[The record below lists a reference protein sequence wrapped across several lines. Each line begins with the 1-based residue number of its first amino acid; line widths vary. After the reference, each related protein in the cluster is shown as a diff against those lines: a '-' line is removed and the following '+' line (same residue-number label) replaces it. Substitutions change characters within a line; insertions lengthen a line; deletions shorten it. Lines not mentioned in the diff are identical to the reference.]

1 MSHSKSVG
9 YLFGI
14 FAAGFY
20 GLNPMF
26 ALPLYHDGL
35 DSLSVLFWRYALSVP
50 MLAMLMLMQHID
62 FRLSKSETVQ
72 IALLGAVMALS
83 SLLLYLSYNYMDAG
97 LASTILFVYP
107 IVTAVLMAFVF
118 HERVAPLV
126 WGCLALATVGI
137 GVLCEING
145 SAHVS
150 IVGVLLSL
158 GSALTYAVYLVFIN
172 KGHITHMPPAK
183 VTFFVI
189 LFGALMLAVL
199 LLLEGHLAIPQ
210 GLHWGYSVGSAL
222 FPTALSGI
230 DHPCN
235 PNYRV
240 YPNGYSWGD
249 GAYHCC
255 IGRLDIVRGAS
266 DSPFLCRYCA
276 DCHRCNHCC
285 CPQTTCQ
292 SIGVVPCHTRSF
304 LLLVF
309 SVLRK
314 IMRKYL
320 KC

>member
-1 MSHSKSVG
+1 MSQSKSIG

-145 SAHVS
+145 SAHIS

-158 GSALTYAVYLVFIN
+158 GSALTYAVYLVFI
-172 KGHITHMPPAK
+172 
-183 VTFFVI
+183 
-189 LFGALMLAVL
+189 
-199 LLLEGHLAIPQ
+199 
-210 GLHWGYSVGSAL
+210 
-222 FPTALSGI
+222 
-230 DHPCN
+230 
-235 PNYRV
+235 
-240 YPNGYSWGD
+240 
-249 GAYHCC
+249 
-255 IGRLDIVRGAS
+255 
-266 DSPFLCRYCA
+266 
-276 DCHRCNHCC
+276 
-285 CPQTTCQ
+285 
-292 SIGVVPCHTRSF
+292 
-304 LLLVF
+304 
-309 SVLRK
+309 
-314 IMRKYL
+314 